1 MTMFLDFIWDQVHGI
16 FFDII
21 TGLSVTRVLTI
32 TKARITQLDADN
44 LSSLSNLEELDL
56 DGNDLTA
63 FNATAFEVN
72 IIPVIYL

>member
-1 MTMFLDFIWDQVHGI
+1 M
-16 FFDII
+16 
-21 TGLSVTRVLTI
+21 LTI

-63 FNATAFEVN
+63 FNATAFEVS
-72 IIPVIYL
+72 VI

>member
-1 MTMFLDFIWDQVHGI
+1 MHVTIYYLILIVI
-16 FFDII
+16 NEEASYILI
-21 TGLSVTRVLTI
+21 GLTITRVLTV

-63 FNATAFEVN
+63 FNATAFEVRS
-72 IIPVIYL
+72 PF

>member
-1 MTMFLDFIWDQVHGI
+1 MHVTIYYLILIVI
-16 FFDII
+16 NEEASYILI
-21 TGLSVTRVLTI
+21 GLTITRVLTM

-63 FNATAFEVN
+63 FNATAFEVRS
-72 IIPVIYL
+72 PL